1 MKILV
6 PIDGSGYSLRAV
18 EYAAKMADGME
29 GATVDIMYVIV
40 YEANFM
46 DSALVMEELGE
57 KAAAEALDD
66 AEKEFAKHTSLKP
79 NKITKTGSSA
89 ANAVITVVDK
99 EKYDQIIM
107 GSKGK
112 SNLERFLVGSV
123 SNKIVH
129 HAPCTVTLVR

>member
-6 PIDGSGYSLRAV
+6 PIDGSGYALRAV
-18 EYAAKMADGME
+18 KLASDMAEKFD
-29 GATVDIMYVIV
+29 ATVDIVYVIV

-46 DSALVMEELGE
+46 DSAMAIEKLGE
-57 KAAAEALDD
+57 QAADRALSD
-66 AEKEFAKHTSLKP
+66 AEQEFAKHTAIKP
-79 NKITKTGSSA
+79 GRIVETGSSA
-89 ANAVITVVDK
+89 ANVIISLAETGN
-99 EKYDQIIM
+99 YDQIIM

-123 SNKIVH
+123 SNRIAH

>member
-18 EYAAKMADGME
+18 ENAAILADKFNAE
-29 GATVDIMYVIV
+29 VDIIYVIV

-46 DSALVMEELGE
+46 DSAMVIETLGE
-57 KAAAEALDD
+57 KAADEALSD
-66 AEKEFAKHTSLKP
+66 AEKEFAKHSSIKP
-79 NKITKTGSSA
+79 GKIVETGSSA
-89 ANAVITVVDK
+89 ANVIVNTV
-99 EKYDQIIM
+99 EKGGYDQIIM

-123 SNKIVH
+123 SNRIMH